1 MTAAP
6 FMLRGEIDLAS
17 APAFSSALDD
27 HIEANPGDVKVD
39 CSELTFID
47 SSGLAVLA
55 HAAQSLKSEGRAL
68 KLVALSDL
76 CRRTI
81 EICALD
87 ELLLQ

>member
-1 MTAAP
+1 MGAAP
-6 FMLRGEIDLAS
+6 FLLQGEIDLAT
-17 APAFSSALDD
+17 APAVASALDE

-39 CSELTFID
+39 CSDLTFID

-55 HAAQSLKSEGRAL
+55 HAAQRLRSEGRTVELFAI
-68 KLVALSDL
+68 SDL

-87 ELLLQ
+87 ELLLP